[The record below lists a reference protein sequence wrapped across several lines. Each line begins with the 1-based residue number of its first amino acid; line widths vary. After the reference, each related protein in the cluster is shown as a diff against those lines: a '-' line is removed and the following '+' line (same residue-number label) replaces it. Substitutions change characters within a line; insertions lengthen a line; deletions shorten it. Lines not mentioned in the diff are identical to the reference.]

1 VSDLSQTPHLTVYF
15 DGACPICRFEINHY
29 KGCAGSQNLSFVDVA
44 AENLPDLG
52 EGLDRDKALTR
63 FHVRRADGS
72 LVSGAEGFAL
82 VWQTLPSFRFLGRMA
97 KWPPLLAL
105 MELAY
110 SGILPIR
117 ARLSALLR

>member
-1 VSDLSQTPHLTVYF
+1 MPDLSQSSSLTVYY
-15 DGACPICRFEINHY
+15 DGACPICRFEIDHY
-29 KGCAGSQNLSFVDVA
+29 KRCAGAEYLSFVDVA

-52 EGLDRDKALTR
+52 EGLDRDKALSR
-63 FHVRRADGS
+63 FHVRRADGA

-82 VWQTLPSFRFLGRMA
+82 VWQTLPSFRLLGRIA
-97 KWPPLLAL
+97 KWPPLLAV

-110 SGILPIR
+110 RGILPIR